1 MGHLG
6 DDFFAVTLPSL
17 NLKSSQFE
25 LYSNVVII
33 YNVDSEEIENVF
45 ESMVES
51 PVGKTEKQE
60 YSIDKKI
67 PDKESAWD
75 VIYDGFLRPGT
86 LEGEQG
92 FNKLVKLGKGIL
104 IQAPQMFFER
114 VLKQHMLPLII
125 VNPYE
130 MMEEGMPSEET
141 VY

>member
-75 VIYDGFLRPGT
+75 VIYDGLLRPGT

-104 IQAPQMFFER
+104 IQAPQIDRKSTRLNSSHVAISYAVFC
-114 VLKQHMLPLII
+114 LKKKKKKKI
-125 VNPYE
+125 
-130 MMEEGMPSEET
+130 
-141 VY
+141 